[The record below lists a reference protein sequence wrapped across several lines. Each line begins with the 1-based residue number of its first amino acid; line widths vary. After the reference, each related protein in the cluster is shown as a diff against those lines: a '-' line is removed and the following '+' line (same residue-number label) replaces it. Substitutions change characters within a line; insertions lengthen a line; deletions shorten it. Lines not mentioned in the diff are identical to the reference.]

1 MCVSDSIEKSRKN
14 PGEKIPEKIF
24 SIRNSFMKTYLPFVI
39 LYGLLGALLSVS
51 GVDAINNPLSFIG
64 IILCV
69 MCIDVL
75 SFKEGLSV

>member
-1 MCVSDSIEKSRKN
+1 
-14 PGEKIPEKIF
+14 
-24 SIRNSFMKTYLPFVI
+24 MKTYLPFVI